1 MIAIKTM
8 WKDETEIAANA
19 FHDVIRIGGYATV
32 WKLDRIVPSSCEGI
46 VSLGL
51 CAGLTPDVSIGQIM
65 CASMV
70 MTDRDTHEADKE
82 WRGRISDRTKFNEV
96 QPWYSSWDPGAAN
109 GISNKA
115 ALFRKSGA
123 WCFDHDTVLVAEF
136 AKLRK
141 IPFVVFR
148 AVSTNWIDDVPNSL
162 DFFNLMGLGIQV
174 NAGAFD
180 YASLA
185 AAVFKTGE
193 WAVLESTLMTQY
205 QTALA
210 ALRKAVALVDANFCW
225 KGQRT

>member
-1 MIAIKTM
+1 VIAIKTI
-8 WKDETEIAANA
+8 WKDETGIAADA
-19 FHDVIRIGGYATV
+19 FPDVIRVSGYATV
-32 WKLDRIVPSSCEGI
+32 WKLDRVVPSSCEGI

-51 CAGLTPDVSIGQIM
+51 CTGLTPDVSIGQIM
-65 CASMV
+65 CASTV
-70 MTDRDTHEADKE
+70 MTDKDSHEADKV
-82 WRGRISDRTKFNEV
+82 WRGRISDRFGEV

-123 WCFDHDTVLVAEF
+123 WCFDHETVIVAEF

-148 AVSTNWIDDVPNSL
+148 AVSTSWIDDVPNSL

-185 AAVFKTGE
+185 AAAFKTGE
-193 WAVLESTLMTQY
+193 WAVLESTLATQY
-205 QTALA
+205 QMALA
-210 ALRKAVALVDANFCW
+210 ALRKAVALVGPNFCW
-225 KGQRT
+225 EDRAS